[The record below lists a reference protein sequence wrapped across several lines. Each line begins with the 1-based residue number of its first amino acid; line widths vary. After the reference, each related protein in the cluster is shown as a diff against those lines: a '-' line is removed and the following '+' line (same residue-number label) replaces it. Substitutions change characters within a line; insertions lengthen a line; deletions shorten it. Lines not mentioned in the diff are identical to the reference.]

1 MKYSIERIM
10 KNLYRNKFAYLFIL
24 INFMLGVGF
33 FILCMNYRMT
43 SSELLKESK
52 REQAGELIRVKQWN
66 ISNERGKSIIY
77 PISYDTYL
85 ELEEDAKKSKDIAV
99 LCSLEFI
106 SHVIAFEPEQGFTL
120 YFYFMNDE
128 LFKEL
133 YGVERKKEVVY
144 LGVDA
149 YQSLIQI
156 NELRTISDKENLIYI
171 GPESYIDGDVLVMNQ
186 DEYPYE
192 IIAPIETN
200 TIMPGFTG
208 DSGYDMKEAV
218 IFPIESVFTPETSIP
233 DLKLNLKCTLFFR
246 YLTSNWKEDLVAQQL
261 RKINHANKTISFVVE
276 DEYMELKRVL
286 DDYSYDMDRWFFVS
300 LSIMLL
306 SGIGCIGTMFLML
319 EKRRHFLAVSIAF
332 GSTLKRLVIET
343 MVELFTIL
351 FLGAFL
357 GISLLPVFKQFIL
370 YKDELR
376 FSVVGVVSV
385 FLIAL
390 LFCVLSVLL
399 GFHQI
404 NIKHITAT
412 LKEE

>member
-1 MKYSIERIM
+1 MKYSIERII

-43 SSELLKESK
+43 SLELLKESK
-52 REQAGELIRVKQWN
+52 REQAGELIRVNQWN
-66 ISNERGKSIIY
+66 ISNEGGKPIVY

-85 ELEEDAKKSKDIAV
+85 ELKTDVKNSKDLAV

-133 YGVERKKEVVY
+133 YGVERENEVVY
-144 LGVDA
+144 LGIDA
-149 YQSLIQI
+149 YQGLLQI
-156 NELRTISDKENLIYI
+156 NEFRNSTDKVSLMYI
-171 GPESYIDGDVLVMNQ
+171 GPENYIDGDVLIMNQ
-186 DEYPYE
+186 EKYSYE
-192 IIAPIETN
+192 VISPIETN
-200 TIMPGFTG
+200 TIMRGFTG
-208 DSGYDMKEAV
+208 DTDYDMKEAV
-218 IFPIESVFTPETSIP
+218 IFPIESVFTPETAIP
-233 DLKLNLKCTLFFR
+233 DLTINLRSTLFFR

-276 DEYMELKRVL
+276 NEYMELKRVL
-286 DDYSYDMDRWFFVS
+286 DDYSYDMDRWFLVS
-300 LSIMLL
+300 LSVMLL
-306 SGIGCIGTMFLML
+306 SSIGCIGTVFLTL
-319 EKRRHFLAVSIAF
+319 EKRRHFMAVSIAF
-332 GSTLKRLVIET
+332 GSTMKRLILET

-351 FLGAFL
+351 FLGALL

-376 FSVVGVVSV
+376 LNIWGIISVY
-385 FLIAL
+385 LIAL
-390 LFCVLSVLL
+390 IFSALSVLL

-404 NIKHITAT
+404 KVKNITAT

>member
-1 MKYSIERIM
+1 MKYSIERII

-43 SSELLKESK
+43 SLELLKESK
-52 REQAGELIRVKQWN
+52 REQAGELIRVNQWD

-85 ELEEDAKKSKDIAV
+85 ELNADAKDSKDFAV
-99 LCSLEFI
+99 LYSMEFI
-106 SHVIAFEPEQGFTL
+106 LRVYVFEPEQGFEL
-120 YFYFMNDE
+120 YIYFMNDE

-156 NELRTISDKENLIYI
+156 NELRNSTDKVNLIYI
-171 GPESYIDGDVLVMNQ
+171 GPESYIDGDVLIMNQ
-186 DEYPYE
+186 EKYSYE

-233 DLKLNLKCTLFFR
+233 DLKLNLRCTLFFR

-286 DDYSYDMDRWFFVS
+286 DDYSYDMDRWLMVS
-300 LSIMLL
+300 LKHYVAFWYWLHRNDVSYVRKKV
-306 SGIGCIGTMFLML
+306 S
-319 EKRRHFLAVSIAF
+319 FLAVSIAF
-332 GSTLKRLVIET
+332 GSTLKRLIIET
-343 MVELFTIL
+343 MVELFLIL
-351 FLGAFL
+351 FLGASL
-357 GISLLPVFKQFIL
+357 GISLLPVFKNFIL

-376 FSVVGVVSV
+376 LNIWGIISV

-390 LFCVLSVLL
+390 Y
-399 GFHQI
+399 I
-404 NIKHITAT
+404 
-412 LKEE
+412 